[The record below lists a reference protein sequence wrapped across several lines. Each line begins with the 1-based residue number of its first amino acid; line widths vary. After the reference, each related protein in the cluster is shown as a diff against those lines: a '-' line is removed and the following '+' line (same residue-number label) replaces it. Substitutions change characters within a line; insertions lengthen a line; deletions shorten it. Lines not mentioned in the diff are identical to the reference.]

1 MWHWVSNLHEFN
13 WLSGRIVHQ
22 IKGGKYFSCL
32 LISYTH
38 ARRHPTIHG
47 TQASVCLTRD
57 HDAHG
62 VRNGA
67 FCHIWLCRALAWW
80 MTQQESEPD
89 STRQRRRVPFAPY
102 IHKSLIIALCWLA
115 MCIFTPVCTCIKV
128 QGLVLKTFKF
138 ICVSGE
144 SLYWCHL
151 SGEEKTHTDTHIYS
165 RFHPVF
171 FFFKRTVKGHCSTWP
186 ILFSIQT
193 ASIQMLQKFRTLP
206 RTCHI

>member
-1 MWHWVSNLHEFN
+1 
-13 WLSGRIVHQ
+13 
-22 IKGGKYFSCL
+22 
-32 LISYTH
+32 
-38 ARRHPTIHG
+38 
-47 TQASVCLTRD
+47 
-57 HDAHG
+57 
-62 VRNGA
+62 
-67 FCHIWLCRALAWW
+67 

-102 IHKSLIIALCWLA
+102 IHKSLSIALCWLA

-171 FFFKRTVKGHCSTWP
+171 FFLRGLSRGTVPLDPFYFPYKQPRSKCCKSSALCHGRV
-186 ILFSIQT
+186 IFSNSSMPH
-193 ASIQMLQKFRTLP
+193 ASP
-206 RTCHI
+206 RPSYL